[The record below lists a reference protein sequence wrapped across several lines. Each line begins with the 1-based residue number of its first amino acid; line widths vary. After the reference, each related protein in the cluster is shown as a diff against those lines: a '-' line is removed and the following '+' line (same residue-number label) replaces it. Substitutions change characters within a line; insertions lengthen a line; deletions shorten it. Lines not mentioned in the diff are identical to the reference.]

1 MPSLNSAG
9 LVALH
14 AEVDRA
20 FRFFNARYWGG
31 RLPTP
36 VFAFF
41 WKRSCRS
48 AGSQSRRARTR
59 SADRAARLQGE
70 VSGIGRAERDRAP
83 ALRHA
88 RFHLSAPEPPSVR
101 GRAGAC
107 DDGGF
112 TGSFMAIGLEWS
124 PLYRMGP
131 TSNLF
136 RMVED

>member
-41 WKRSCRS
+41 RQPPNGRRLGHYCARSW
-48 AGSQSRRARTR
+48 
-59 SADRAARLQGE
+59 
-70 VSGIGRAERDRAP
+70 RAP
-83 ALRHA
+83 DGSLHDEVILYADLALERGILEVLTTLH
-88 RFHLSAPEPPSVR
+88 PEPSPHFAHSTPTTWVNSACSSINSANLSSSGLSSV
-101 GRAGAC
+101 
-107 DDGGF
+107 
-112 TGSFMAIGLEWS
+112 SFIIGICA
-124 PLYRMGP
+124 
-131 TSNLF
+131 
-136 RMVED
+136 